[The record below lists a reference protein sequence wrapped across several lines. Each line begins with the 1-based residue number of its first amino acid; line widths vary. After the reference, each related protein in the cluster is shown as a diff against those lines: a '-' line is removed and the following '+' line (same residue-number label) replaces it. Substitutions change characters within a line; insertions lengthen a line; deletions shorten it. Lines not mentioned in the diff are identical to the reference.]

1 MTQKKVASFIM
12 GSILFIG
19 LSMRLIAML
28 TPTVDAIFQPK
39 TQVENSQ
46 GSLNNFIL
54 PHYEDRT
61 EPISHLV
68 IHSFALPVP
77 EMIKRLN
84 DLKVSTHYLIDIN
97 GKITKL
103 VPEDKIAYHAG
114 KSFWRGK
121 ESINKS
127 SVGIELQNPTLGQTP
142 FPKKQLNAFILL
154 AKDIMY
160 RHKIPSKNVV
170 AHSDIAPT
178 RKVDVGKA
186 FPWQEMTKH
195 NIGIYP
201 PTKNTPIKNKDVKEL
216 LRQIGYNTNDLDK
229 ALLAF
234 ERRFMPELIATDN
247 NIRYLEENLQTQK
260 PILNDTV
267 LRRLNEVA
275 DSYK

>member
-160 RHKIPSKNVV
+160 RHKIPPKNVV

-201 PTKNTPIKNKDVKEL
+201 PAQNTSIKNKDVGKL
-216 LRQIGYNTNDLDK
+216 LSQIGYNTNDLDK

-247 NIRYLEENLQTQK
+247 DIHHLEENLQTQK